1 MATRVTLPARTPLV
15 LIDLQY
21 AIDDP
26 RWAAE
31 GPRNNPNAEAR
42 AAALLA
48 RWRGA
53 GWPVI
58 HVRHDSTEPNSTY
71 RPGQPGND
79 FKRET
84 APKPGEVIIAKR
96 VNSAFIGTSLHHHL
110 QDIGAATLV
119 MLGVSTQN
127 SFEATVR
134 NAGNLGYA
142 VYVVED
148 GCFTFAKRDLR
159 GKVWPAEDVH
169 ALSLAVMDG
178 EYARVTNS
186 AEILAALP
194 R

>member
-1 MATRVTLPARTPLV
+1 MATRFTLPSRTPLI

-31 GPRNNPNAEAR
+31 GPRNNPGAEAS
-42 AAALLA
+42 AAALLR
-48 RWRGA
+48 RWRSL

-71 RPGQPGND
+71 RPGQPGNA

-84 APKPGEVIIAKR
+84 APQPGETIIAKR
-96 VNSAFIGTSLHHHL
+96 VNSAFIGTELHHHL
-110 QDIGAATLV
+110 QDIGARTLV
-119 MLGVSTQN
+119 ILGVITNN
-127 SFEATVR
+127 SLEATVR

-142 VYVVED
+142 VLLPED
-148 GCFTFAKRDLR
+148 CCFTFAKRDLR

-169 ALSLAVMDG
+169 ALSLANLDG
-178 EYARVTNS
+178 EYATVTNS
-186 AEILAALP
+186 VGILAALP
-194 R
+194 L

>member
-1 MATRVTLPARTPLV
+1 MAARVTLPSRTPLI

-31 GPRNNPNAEAR
+31 GPRNNPGAEAT
-42 AAALLA
+42 AAALLT
-48 RWRGA
+48 RWRSL

-84 APKPGEVIIAKR
+84 APKPGETIVAKQ
-96 VNSAFIGTSLHHHL
+96 VNSAFIGTNLHHHL
-110 QDIGAATLV
+110 QDIGAKVLV

-142 VYVVED
+142 AYVVGD
-148 GCFTFAKRDLR
+148 CCFTFAKRDLR

-178 EYARVTNS
+178 EYATVTNS
-186 AEILAALP
+186 SEILAALP
-194 R
+194 L

>member
-1 MATRVTLPARTPLV
+1 MTARFTLPSRTPLM
-15 LIDLQY
+15 LIDLQR

-31 GPRNNPNAEAR
+31 GPRNNPGAEAA

-48 RWRGA
+48 RWRSL

-79 FKRET
+79 FKPET
-84 APKPGEVIIAKR
+84 APLPGETIVAKK
-96 VNSAFIGTSLHHHL
+96 VNSAFIGTELIHHL
-110 QDIGAATLV
+110 RDIGATSLV

-134 NAGNLGYA
+134 NAGNLGFA
-142 VYVVED
+142 AYVAAD

-178 EYARVTNS
+178 EYATVTSS
-186 AEILAALP
+186 AEILAGLP

>member
-1 MATRVTLPARTPLV
+1 MAARFTLRARTPLI

-31 GPRNNPNAEAR
+31 GPRNTPGAEAQ
-42 AAALLA
+42 AAALLT
-48 RWRGA
+48 RWRSV

-84 APKPGEVIIAKR
+84 APLPGETIIAKQ
-96 VNSAFIGTSLHHHL
+96 VNSAFIGTNLHHHL
-110 QDIGAATLV
+110 QDVGARVLV

-142 VYVVED
+142 VYVAED
-148 GCFTFAKRDLR
+148 CCFTFAKRDLR
-159 GKVWPAEDVH
+159 GKIWPAEDVH

-178 EYARVTNS
+178 EYATVTNS

-194 R
+194 L

>member
-1 MATRVTLPARTPLV
+1 MAARIALPARTPLI

-31 GPRNNPNAEAR
+31 GPRNNPGAEAQ

-48 RWRGA
+48 RWRSV

-71 RPGQPGND
+71 RPGQRGND

-84 APKPGEVIIAKR
+84 APQLGETIIAKQ
-96 VNSAFIGTSLHHHL
+96 VNSAFIGTNLHHHL
-110 QDIGAATLV
+110 QDLAAKAIV
-119 MLGVSTQN
+119 MLGVITNN
-127 SFEATVR
+127 SLEASVR

-142 VYVVED
+142 VLLPED
-148 GCFTFAKRDLR
+148 CCFTFAKRDLR
-159 GKVWPAEDVH
+159 GKVWRAEDVH
-169 ALSLAVMDG
+169 ALSLANLDG
-178 EYARVTNS
+178 EYATVTNS